1 MDSLI
6 KDINHDLG
14 DLLQFTFS
22 AYDRA
27 VEITT
32 NTMRACSIIIAP
44 HKKNV
49 IQLTSDPPEDI
60 AIVVNS
66 NPTDE
71 QWHVVQEPEWTYEQF
86 PMVRAPTCH

>member
-22 AYDRA
+22 AYDKA

-32 NTMRACSIIIAP
+32 NTMRACSIVIAP
-44 HKKNV
+44 QKKDV
-49 IQLTSDPPEDI
+49 IQLTSDTPEDI
-60 AIVVNS
+60 AIMVN
-66 NPTDE
+66 NNLTDE
-71 QWHVVQEPEWTYEQF
+71 QWHVVQEPEWTYEQC
-86 PMVRAPTCH
+86 PMVKAPTYH